1 MSIQYCKEP
10 WISIR
15 CEKENYG
22 RIQVESNWIELQG
35 EGGFTIERSFGT
47 RQSKLFQNTQMQL
60 EMME

>member
-22 RIQVESNWIELQG
+22 RIQVESDWIEL
-35 EGGFTIERSFGT
+35 
-47 RQSKLFQNTQMQL
+47 
-60 EMME
+60 